1 MSSFKNFAPTLTSL
15 QAQADGTGTIAGSP
29 LEDFL
34 SIAGYETPAGGGG
47 GGGDYSLGAVQ
58 IVNNSENNGYN
69 LGGGFQYEAGELG
82 EGSPA
87 CVYTGLNSEPQTT
100 VEGNLILYKG
110 TAYCRFVGGTP
121 SFTLS
126 GDIEEAFE
134 GIPDVLLVTGDGTI
148 TITA

>member
-1 MSSFKNFAPTLTSL
+1 MSSFKNFQPLLSSL
-15 QAQADGTGTIAGSP
+15 QDQADGKGTIAGSP

-47 GGGDYSLGAVQ
+47 GGDYSLGAVQ
-58 IVNNSENNGYN
+58 IVNNSESNRYN

-87 CVYTGLNSEPQTT
+87 CVYTALNSEPQTT

-110 TAYCRFVGGTP
+110 TAYCQFVGGTP
-121 SFTLS
+121 SYTLS

-134 GIPDVLLVTGDGTI
+134 GLPDVLLVTGDGTI